1 MRQNASEAV
10 HCRALFLFLALV
22 LSTAMGAWAQA
33 LCPGGTIMVDLE
45 NGQILPAVPPVPVT
59 VVSLAPSTNPSC
71 SGWYA
76 ALLRL
81 DLAAPCKEAEITVE
95 WDKPI
100 AWTVHIADS
109 PTNDGYG
116 GDAGTTLYNA
126 ELWINQQILWVASN
140 RAPGG
145 NDNELAQE
153 NLDLNYGALKFV
165 VKNQSISWGPPYN
178 VLETPGTKKL
188 FAFPDPSNPAE
199 GSFLYVGLN
208 RVVANDTIRQGC
220 GAQRAMITI
229 E

>member
-1 MRQNASEAV
+1 MRRIAM
-10 HCRALFLFLALV
+10 LV
-22 LSTAMGAWAQA
+22 LILVLAAAAGWAE
-33 LCPGGTIMVDLE
+33 CPGGTFMVNLE
-45 NGQILPAVPPVPVT
+45 TGETLPATPPARIT
-59 VVSLAPSTNPSC
+59 LLSLAPSQNPYC
-71 SGWYA
+71 SGWSA

-81 DLAAPCKEAEITVE
+81 DLAPDCHEAEIAVE
-95 WDKPI
+95 YYKPT

-116 GDAGTTLYNA
+116 GDAGTTPYNA
-126 ELWINQQILWVASN
+126 ELWINQSILWVASN
-140 RAPGG
+140 RSPGG

-188 FAFPDPSNPAE
+188 FALPDPSNAAE
-199 GSFLYVGLN
+199 GYSVYLGLN
-208 RVVANDTIRQGC
+208 RVVANDAVRQGC
-220 GAQRAMITI
+220 GLQRAMITI

>member
-1 MRQNASEAV
+1 MSQIAERRVGWLRQFV
-10 HCRALFLFLALV
+10 LVLILALPLAAV
-22 LSTAMGAWAQA
+22 AHAQ
-33 LCPGGTIMVDLE
+33 CPSGTFYIDLE
-45 NGQILPAVPPVPVT
+45 NGQTLPATPPERIT
-59 VVSLAPSTNPSC
+59 LISLAPSQNPYC
-71 SGWYA
+71 SGWYSA
-76 ALLRL
+76 VLRL
-81 DLAAPCKEAEITVE
+81 DLAPGCDEAEIAVE
-95 WDKPI
+95 YYKPT

-116 GDAGTTLYNA
+116 GDAGTTVYNA

-165 VKNQSISWGPPYN
+165 VKNQHISWGPPYN

-188 FAFPDPSNPAE
+188 FALPDPSNPGE
-199 GSFLYVGLN
+199 GYSIYLGLN
-208 RVVANDTIRQGC
+208 RVVAQDPVRQGC
-220 GAQRAMITI
+220 GLQRALVTV